1 MRPSVGISNEFPAEN
16 GSCEGVLTEARAE
29 PPVTSG
35 ISNEF
40 PADNRWNG
48 SRWRAVGCTTV
59 LCVTTGISKEFPAD
73 NGAATAA
80 DANIV
85 DATTATD
92 RSEAVDFDLAMKRDM
107 ELSRR

>member
-1 MRPSVGISNEFPAEN
+1 MRPSVGISNELPAEN
-16 GSCEGVLTEARAE
+16 GSCEGVLTELCAV

-48 SRWRAVGCTTV
+48 SRWRAVGCITV
-59 LCVTTGISKEFPAD
+59 LCVTTGISNEFPAEY
-73 NGAATAA
+73 GAATAA
-80 DANIV
+80 DANIA
-85 DATTATD
+85 DATTTAD
-92 RSEAVDFDLAMKRDM
+92 RSEAVRFLAVKRDM